1 MNEPA
6 PAKSSRRKQRAFG
19 VITALIALVLAL
31 VALEICGRIFLPG
44 ARDLENLVIR
54 APGNDSRAYLL
65 KPGARV
71 GFRGLNDRFE
81 KPIDWQV
88 NDQGIRSDRPIP
100 PKSDKFRIA
109 TFGDSEAFGWSM
121 PLEKTFQR
129 RMEKIDENIEVI
141 NYGTPGY
148 NAENVADNMAEVLAE
163 LDADFAIYLAHKNDR
178 NPPLTYSPIL
188 SKSYLL
194 VGARFAYFRLK
205 RQFFRKS
212 EAERYSPESFKYF
225 AYQVDRMISITRAE
239 KVPLIISY
247 ISRRIP
253 MAFPQLHEFD
263 VQSLKD
269 GEMDLYQPGFQV
281 GVLNLEHGWKKYP
294 RVDFHMGQ
302 EGHRETAEKLCLMI
316 SSGRKDSCVPPYW
329 RDARGQ

>member
-1 MNEPA
+1 MNEKLPSQ
-6 PAKSSRRKQRAFG
+6 PSRSRQRAFS
-19 VITALIALVLAL
+19 VITGFIGLILAL

-44 ARDLENLVIR
+44 ARDLEALVMR

-81 KPIDWQV
+81 EPIDWVV
-88 NDQGIRSDRPIP
+88 NAQGIRSDRPIA
-100 PKSDKFRIA
+100 PKSGKFRIA

-121 PLEKTFQR
+121 PLKKTFQR
-129 RMEKIDENIEVI
+129 RMEQIDQNIEVI

-148 NAENVADNMAEVLAE
+148 NAENVADNMEEVLDGI
-163 LDADFAIYLAHKNDR
+163 DADFAIYLAHKNDR

-205 RQFFRKS
+205 RQFFRKP

-225 AYQVDRMISITRAE
+225 ASQVDRMIAIARSR
-239 KVPLIISY
+239 KVPLLISY
-247 ISRRIP
+247 LSRRIP
-253 MAFPQLHEFD
+253 MAFPQLREFD
-263 VQSLKD
+263 VRSLKD
-269 GEMDLYQPGFQV
+269 GEMDVGEPGFRV
-281 GVLNLEHGWKKYP
+281 GVLDLEHGWKKYP
-294 RVDFHMGQ
+294 RVDFHMGA
-302 EGHRETAEKLCLMI
+302 EGHRETAEKFCALI
-316 SSGRKDSCVPPYW
+316 SGGRKDRCTPPHW
-329 RDARGQ
+329 RGPSNQ